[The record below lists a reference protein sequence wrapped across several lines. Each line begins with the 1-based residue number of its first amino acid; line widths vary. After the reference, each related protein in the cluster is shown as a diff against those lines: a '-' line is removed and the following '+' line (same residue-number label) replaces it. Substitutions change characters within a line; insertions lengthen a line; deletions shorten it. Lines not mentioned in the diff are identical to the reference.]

1 MSLFLM
7 VKRTINQ
14 VTLFLT
20 AKQKATYLRL
30 LPRTILARLML
41 LIAILLAISIYG
53 SLKIF
58 DYFDRE
64 PRAEM
69 AALQAVTIVNYTR
82 ASLIASHENRRNAL
96 LSELSGR
103 EGVRVY
109 AADFMEEIEPLPNDP
124 FVQLIAKKI
133 RQRLGEETII
143 SVNHYDIPGLW
154 ISFNV
159 ELDDFWVVIPKIQV
173 DRPFPLHWLGWAA
186 LIGLLSLIGAYI
198 TAARINR
205 PLNLLASA
213 ADKLRNGEPA
223 PKLPEDS
230 LDELREVNQTF
241 NEMADAL
248 VRLDS
253 ERTLLLAGVSHDIRT
268 PLARLRLAVE
278 MLSEQE
284 SVLMKEGMI
293 DDIADMDNIIHQFSD
308 FVRGVEGESTRM
320 MDINVLL
327 SSLAERQARAGRKL
341 EVKLSPTYFIPLRP
355 LAMQRLLDNLVGN
368 AYAYTKGDVT
378 VESHIMAD
386 KIVISVLDRGP
397 GIPAEHAQRLLRPF
411 ERLDSA
417 RTKNEGGSGL
427 GLAICNRIAKLH
439 QGSLELINRA
449 DGGLEA
455 RLSLPIQQRY

>member
-1 MSLFLM
+1 
-7 VKRTINQ
+7 
-14 VTLFLT
+14 
-20 AKQKATYLRL
+20 
-30 LPRTILARLML
+30 ML

-82 ASLIASHENRRNAL
+82 ASLIASHENRRTAL
-96 LSELSGR
+96 LDELSGR

-109 AADFMEEIEPLPNDP
+109 LADFMEDIEPLPKDP
-124 FVQLIAKKI
+124 FVKLIAKKI
-133 RQRLGEETII
+133 SQRLGEETII
-143 SVNHYDIPGLW
+143 TVNHYDIPGLW

-159 ELDDFWVVIPKIQV
+159 ELDDYWVVIPNIQV

-198 TAARINR
+198 TAARINH
-205 PLNLLASA
+205 PLNLLAQA
-213 ADKLRNGEPA
+213 ADKLRRGEPA
-223 PKLPEDS
+223 PKLPEDN
-230 LDELREVNQTF
+230 LNELSEVNQTF

-248 VRLDS
+248 VRVDA

-278 MLSEQE
+278 LLPDEGLSQ
-284 SVLMKEGMI
+284 MKAGMI
-293 DDIADMDNIIHQFSD
+293 DDIADMDNIIHQFLD
-308 FVRGVEGESTRM
+308 FVRGVEGEATKLT
-320 MDINVLL
+320 DINDLL
-327 SSLAERQARAGRKL
+327 KSLAERQRRAGREL
-341 EVKLSPTYFIPLRP
+341 VINIGPTYLIPVRP

-368 AYAYTKGDVT
+368 AYAYSKGKVEVVSQVT
-378 VESHIMAD
+378 AKKV
-386 KIVISVLDRGP
+386 VISVLDKGP
-397 GIPAEHAQRLLRPF
+397 GIPPELAERLLRPF

-439 QGSLELINRA
+439 RGTLELINRKE
-449 DGGLEA
+449 GGLEA
-455 RLSLPIQQRY
+455 RLSLPIQNPSF

>member
-1 MSLFLM
+1 
-7 VKRTINQ
+7 
-14 VTLFLT
+14 
-20 AKQKATYLRL
+20 
-30 LPRTILARLML
+30 ML
-41 LIAILLAISIYG
+41 LIAILLIISIYG

-82 ASLIASHENRRNAL
+82 ASLIASHENRRIAL
-96 LSELSGR
+96 LTELSGR

-109 AADFMEEIEPLPNDP
+109 VADFMEDIEPLPDDP

-133 RQRLGEETII
+133 RARLGEETII
-143 SVNHYDIPGLW
+143 TVNHYGIPGLW

-159 ELDDFWVVIPKIQV
+159 ELDDFWVIIPKIQV
-173 DRPFPLHWLGWAA
+173 DRPFPLHWLGWGA
-186 LIGLLSLIGAYI
+186 LIGLLSLFGAYI
-198 TAARINR
+198 TAARINH
-205 PLNLLASA
+205 PLNLLAQA

-223 PKLPEDS
+223 PRLPEDS
-230 LDELREVNQTF
+230 LNELSEVNQTF

-278 MLSEQE
+278 MLPDDE
-284 SVLMKEGMI
+284 SSQMKAGMI
-293 DDIADMDNIIHQFSD
+293 EDIADMDNIIHQFLD
-308 FVRGVEGESTRM
+308 FVRGVEGESTKM
-320 MDINVLL
+320 MDLNELL
-327 SSLAERQARAGRKL
+327 RSLAERQARAGRKL
-341 EVKLSPTYFIPLRP
+341 EVKLGPTYFIPLRP

-368 AYAYTKGDVT
+368 AYAYTKSEVT
-378 VESHIMAD
+378 
-386 KIVISVLDRGP
+386 IVSTITAEKVIISVLDRGP
-397 GIPAEHAQRLLRPF
+397 GIPPEHAERLLRPF

-439 QGSLELINRA
+439 RGSLELINRKN
-449 DGGLEA
+449 GGLEA
-455 RLSLPIQQRY
+455 RVSLPIQDY

>member
-293 DDIADMDNIIHQFSD
+293 DDITDMDNIIHQFSD

-455 RLSLPIQQRY
+455 RLLLPIQQRY